1 MSLSGFKTALTSQV
15 GVKTLL
21 VRKHSPAMLF
31 GIGAVGFITTAV
43 LASRATLKMD
53 AVLREAEE
61 KNEKIKAALELKDK
75 DYTEEDAKKDGITTR
90 VQLAIKVAKLYAPA
104 VLVGTLTLGALTGS
118 HVILSRRNAGLTAAY
133 AVVDKSFKQYRG
145 RVVDE
150 LGKDKDEEFL
160 YGVVEKEVA
169 VDTDDGVAV
178 KTIKTVDHEKVR
190 KNGKSM
196 YARYFERGNVNW
208 QPTMGHNATFIRIQ
222 QQWANDMLMGN
233 GYIFLNEVYK
243 MLGLEPTPAGQL
255 VGWVKG
261 NGDDYIDFGIL
272 DDPYEGMRFV
282 SGDEASVLLD
292 FNVDGVVWDL
302 IGSDA
307 E

>member
-1 MSLSGFKTALTSQV
+1 
-15 GVKTLL
+15 
-21 VRKHSPAMLF
+21 
-31 GIGAVGFITTAV
+31 
-43 LASRATLKMD
+43 
-53 AVLREAEE
+53 
-61 KNEKIKAALELKDK
+61 
-75 DYTEEDAKKDGITTR
+75 
-90 VQLAIKVAKLYAPA
+90 
-104 VLVGTLTLGALTGS
+104 
-118 HVILSRRNAGLTAAY
+118 
-133 AVVDKSFKQYRG
+133 
-145 RVVDE
+145 
-150 LGKDKDEEFL
+150 
-160 YGVVEKEVA
+160 
-169 VDTDDGVAV
+169 
-178 KTIKTVDHEKVR
+178 
-190 KNGKSM
+190 
-196 YARYFERGNVNW
+196 
-208 QPTMGHNATFIRIQ
+208 MGHNATFIRIQ
-222 QQWANDMLMGN
+222 QQWANDMLMGT